1 MWHSR
6 DAPALW
12 YVTSTVFDYGPFLF
26 LQIFLYRITTAFKIK
41 NEFMSH
47 SHGMYFDKSRNA
59 NHAVALSAV
68 IDGCRK
74 RARWDAHL

>member
-1 MWHSR
+1 
-6 DAPALW
+6 
-12 YVTSTVFDYGPFLF
+12 
-26 LQIFLYRITTAFKIK
+26 
-41 NEFMSH
+41 MSH
-47 SHGMYFDKSRNA
+47 SHDMYFDKSRNA